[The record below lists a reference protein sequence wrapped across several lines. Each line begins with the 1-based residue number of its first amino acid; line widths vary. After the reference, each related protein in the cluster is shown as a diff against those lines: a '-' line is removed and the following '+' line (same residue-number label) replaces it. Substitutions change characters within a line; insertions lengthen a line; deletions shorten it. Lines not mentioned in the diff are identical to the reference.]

1 MNLKIFK
8 LIKKENTKMY
18 KILRYTRRYNSKS
31 FTSYEDARKYVR
43 RLVTKITGT
52 YHDDYTQ
59 FGFTISN

>member
-1 MNLKIFK
+1 
-8 LIKKENTKMY
+8 MY